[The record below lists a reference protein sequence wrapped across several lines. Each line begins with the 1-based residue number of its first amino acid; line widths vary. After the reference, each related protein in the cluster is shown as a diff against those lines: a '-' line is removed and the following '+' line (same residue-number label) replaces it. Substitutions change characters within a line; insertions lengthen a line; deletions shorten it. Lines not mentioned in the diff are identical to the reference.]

1 MSSLLRTLQQC
12 SALVVASALCL
23 CVWGASALAGPG
35 DASTVI
41 QSAAAT
47 APTEVVTSGQAEPVL
62 PKPLQNIDIAD
73 RLGNRLPLDASLTD
87 HNGNTKRLGDY
98 FSGEESGNPVLLV
111 LGYYSCPMLCSLVLN
126 GALDALKEIDLK
138 PGKNFRLVSISIDPR
153 DNVEVAKSKRES
165 YLKTYELTDYAD
177 GIQFHVADAEQ
188 SKRIA
193 DAVGFGYRWDE
204 DTEQYAHAA
213 GIFFVSPDGTLTRTL
228 YGLTFQE
235 QDVKF
240 ALMEASRGEVGSIV
254 DKVILS
260 CFSYTSDSQRYGVYV
275 FGLFKLGG
283 ALTILFLGGLLITLW
298 RRERI
303 KAESNLDT

>member
-1 MSSLLRTLQQC
+1 MAAAT
-12 SALVVASALCL
+12 VVCL
-23 CVWGASALAGPG
+23 GVWTAEAFAGPG
-35 DASTVI
+35 EANAVI

-47 APTEVVTSGQAEPVL
+47 APADIVQPGQAEPVL

-73 RLGNRLPLDASLTD
+73 RLGNRLPLDVALTD
-87 HNGNTKRLGDY
+87 HDGKSLRLGDY
-98 FSGEESGNPVLLV
+98 FSGDESGKPVLLV

-126 GALDALKEIDLK
+126 GVLDALKNVDLQ
-138 PGKNFRLVSISIDPR
+138 PGKDFRLVSISIDPR
-153 DNVEVAKSKRES
+153 DSVEVAKSKRDT
-165 YLKTYELTDYAD
+165 YLKTYELKEYAD
-177 GIQFHVADAEQ
+177 GIQFHIAKAEQ
-188 SKRIA
+188 SKRVA

-260 CFSYTSDSQRYGVYV
+260 CFSYTSDSQRYGVYI
-275 FGLFKLGG
+275 FGLFRFGG
-283 ALTILFLGGLLITLW
+283 ALTILLLGGLLITLW
-298 RRERI
+298 RSERI
-303 KAESNLDT
+303 KAESNIDA